1 MGNLLSAR
9 RCPRVNVKVTV
20 PAARNNVFG
29 YVNVHVHVYEHEH
42 VHVAGAIMRL

>member
-1 MGNLLSAR
+1 LLSAR

-29 YVNVHVHVYEHEH
+29 YVNVHVYEHEH